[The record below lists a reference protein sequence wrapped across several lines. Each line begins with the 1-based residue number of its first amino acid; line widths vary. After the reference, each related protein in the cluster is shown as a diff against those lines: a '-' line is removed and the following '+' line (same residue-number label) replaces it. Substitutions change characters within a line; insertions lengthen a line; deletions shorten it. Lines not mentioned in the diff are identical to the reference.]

1 MSNKED
7 TGASG
12 RPLAVGNAGC
22 RFVTLLSMGKCL
34 LGSSPTKSME
44 LSDLIS
50 AIDYNATKTRI
61 RTNDTPFFLYFFI
74 RIPLIRIPRLKIA
87 RK

>member
-1 MSNKED
+1 MMSNKED

-22 RFVTLLSMGKCL
+22 RFVTLISMGKCL
-34 LGSSPTKSME
+34 LASLPTKTME

-50 AIDYNATKTRI
+50 AIEDNATKTRI
-61 RTNDTPFFLYFFI
+61 RTKDTPFFLQFFI

-87 RK
+87 